1 MELLVRLILL
11 PPLLVAAFNGMMGLF
26 SPAYRKQ
33 EWLLG
38 GLALAAVAVPFGV
51 TVLLF
56 LGMLGGAEAEVVRYF
71 TWMSA
76 GDLRVDF
83 AYRIDELSLLMT
95 MIVTGVGALIHLYS
109 IGYMHGDS
117 GYWRFFAYLNL
128 FIFAMLN
135 LVLAESLPVLF
146 LGWEGVGLCSYL
158 LIGFWYTDLKN
169 SAAANKAFIVNRI
182 GDFAF
187 LLAMF
192 VIYRTVTAATSG
204 PFGLDFTTLL
214 APETLAL
221 FQGSTGLWVC
231 LLLFIGATGKSAQI
245 PLFVWLPDAMAGPTP
260 VSALIHAAT
269 MVTSGL
275 YLLARLSSLVLLQP
289 GAMAVIATVGA
300 LTAIMAAT
308 VAITQNDIKK
318 VLAYSTVSQLGY
330 MFLAA
335 GVGAYFVAIFHV
347 MTHAFFKACL
357 FLGSGSVI
365 HSMHHVEHELEHRG
379 LIEGHHGPGSH
390 GTPLDS
396 EATQNTLRNNPLPYD
411 GPFDAQDMR
420 TMGGLRRD
428 MPVTALTF
436 LVSTLAIAGIPPLA
450 GFFSK
455 DEILFRTFEFGQNV
469 HIGYMA
475 LWVVGLVT
483 AVLTAIY
490 MTRAYLLTFEGESRW
505 PGALGTRAHE
515 SPWTMTVPLVVLA
528 VLAAGAGFL
537 GLPAVL
543 GENASW
549 IHGWLV
555 GHDGHLGPVADALE
569 SATAPAG
576 SMFATLDVHHASH
589 TVEWILLGLG
599 AALAVIGVLVAWL
612 GLRFGKR
619 GPEADRGIRR
629 SMGWLY
635 GVASRKWYWDEAY
648 DATVVQPIVHGSR
661 DGLGPFDKHV
671 IDGAVMGVAHGVRSL
686 AGWLRGVQ
694 TGVVQTYAMAIVVGV
709 VAVVALVLFV

>member
-26 SPAYRKQ
+26 APGYRKQ
-33 EWLLG
+33 EWVLG
-38 GLALAAVAVPFGV
+38 GLALAAVAVPFAV
-51 TVLLF
+51 TCVLF
-56 LGMLGGAEAEVVRYF
+56 FGFTEPEVVRYF
-71 TWMSA
+71 TWLEA
-76 GDLRVDF
+76 GSLSVDF
-83 AYRIDELSLLMT
+83 AYRIDQLSLLMT

-109 IGYMHGDS
+109 IGYMHGDP
-117 GYWRFFAYLNL
+117 GFWRFFAYLNL

-135 LVLAESLPVLF
+135 LVLAENLLVLF

-192 VIYRTVTAATSG
+192 IIFQTVTSAPGFTG
-204 PFGLDFTTLL
+204 TFGFDFGTLL
-214 APETLAL
+214 SAETLAL
-221 FQGSTGLWVC
+221 FSGATGFWVC

-275 YLLARLSSLVLLQP
+275 YLLARLSALVLQSP
-289 GAMAVIATVGA
+289 GAMAVIATIGA

-308 VAITQNDIKK
+308 IAVTQNDIKK

-335 GVGAYFVAIFHV
+335 GVGAFFVAIFHV

-365 HSMHHVEHELEHRG
+365 HSMHHVEHELEHKG
-379 LIEGHHGPGSH
+379 LIPSHHGPGSH
-390 GTPLDS
+390 HTPLDS
-396 EATQNTLRNNPLPYD
+396 EASQNPLRSSTLPYD

-420 TMGGLRRD
+420 TMGGLRKY
-428 MPVTALTF
+428 MPVTAITF

-455 DEILFRTFEFGQNV
+455 DEILFRTFAFGQQV
-469 HIGYMA
+469 HIGYTV
-475 LWVVGLVT
+475 LWVVGLIT
-483 AVLTAIY
+483 AVLTAFY
-490 MTRAYLLTFEGESRW
+490 MTRAYLLTFEGDPRW
-505 PGALGTRAHE
+505 PDAMDTHPHE

-528 VLAAGAGFL
+528 LLAAVGGFF
-537 GLPAVL
+537 GLPAVF
-543 GENASW
+543 GADASW

-555 GHDGHLGPVADALE
+555 GHDGHLGPVAD
-569 SATAPAG
+569 S
-576 SMFATLDVHHASH
+576 LDPLWGAVSPFYDAEHHASH

-599 AALAVIGVLVAWL
+599 AFLAVAGIAAA
-612 GLRFGKR
+612 GLALRYARR
-619 GPEADRGIRR
+619 GPEADRSVRR
-629 SMGWLY
+629 ALGPVY
-635 GVASRKWYWDEAY
+635 GGASRLWGWDTVY
-648 DATVVQPIVHGSR
+648 NATVVRAVV
-661 DGLGPFDKHV
+661 DGARRVFEPFDRNV
-671 IDGAVMGVAHGVRSL
+671 VDGGVMGL
-686 AGWLRGVQ
+686 AGLVRGAAGRLRRVQ
-694 TGVVQTYAMAIVVGV
+694 TGVVQTYALAVVIGV
-709 VAVVALVLFV
+709 VAVVAIVLFV